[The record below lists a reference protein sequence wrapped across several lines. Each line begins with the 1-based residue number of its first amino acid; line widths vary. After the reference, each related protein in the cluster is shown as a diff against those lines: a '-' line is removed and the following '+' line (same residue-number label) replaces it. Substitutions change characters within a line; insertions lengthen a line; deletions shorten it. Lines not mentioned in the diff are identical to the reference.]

1 MTGEAHVKVVIIGA
15 GIGGLVAA
23 LRLAH
28 AGLDVT
34 VIEQALHP
42 GGKMRRV
49 PVGGTAVDAGPTVF
63 TMRWVFEEI
72 FAECG
77 ADLAAYVRL
86 EPAGILARHAWGPPG

>member
-1 MTGEAHVKVVIIGA
+1 MAEQRVVVIGA
-15 GIGGLVAA
+15 GVAGLVAA

-34 VIEQALHP
+34 VLERAALP

-49 PVGGTAVDAGPTVF
+49 PVGGVTVDAGPTVF

-72 FAECG
+72 FA
-77 ADLAAYVRL
+77 
-86 EPAGILARHAWGPPG
+86 